1 MWCGREYFPIKET
14 AAISPF
20 PPICFCWPVEKL
32 FVGSMY
38 IYVCGLFIATK
49 IWFNAEANIDRT
61 CCVALYLEGD
71 ASKRTV
77 RERFGSHGYDGYI
90 MCRHLALT
98 ITSNINQYTR
108 PERIIYIRYLP
119 PMIITPSRLRTT
131 GYGCQSCLWIAKHGK
146 TFPMTD
152 CE

>member
-61 CCVALYLEGD
+61 CCLALYLEGD

-77 RERFGSHGYDGYI
+77 WEPWIRWVHHVSTFSPDYYFEYQPIYAAREDNIYSLFASYDHHSQQTENNRVWLSI
-90 MCRHLALT
+90 LLVD
-98 ITSNINQYTR
+98 S
-108 PERIIYIRYLP
+108 
-119 PMIITPSRLRTT
+119 
-131 GYGCQSCLWIAKHGK
+131 
-146 TFPMTD
+146 
-152 CE
+152 